1 MFIGEHIVKLDSAG
15 RVLFPSAMKRQLGGR
30 EQEGFVIKED
40 IFEPCL
46 VLYPMHEWE
55 RQNKILQ
62 QKLNPYNR
70 EHSRFMRQFYSSTA
84 ELYPD
89 SNNRLLIPKRLLD
102 KIEAKKDLVF
112 AGLDTKIEIW
122 PNEVWKDMGTDD
134 DFGSL
139 AEKILGQSDNT
150 TIEE

>member
-15 RVLFPSAMKRQLGGR
+15 RVLFPSALKRQLNGR
-30 EQEGFVIKED
+30 EQSGFVVKRD

-55 RQNKILQ
+55 RQNAILQ

-70 EHSRFMRQFYSSTA
+70 EHSKFMRMFYSGTA
-84 ELYPD
+84 EMYLD
-89 SNNRLLIPKRLLD
+89 ANNRILLPKRL
-102 KIEAKKDLVF
+102 IGEVGAKKDLVF
-112 AGLDTKIEIW
+112 AGLDYKVEIW
-122 PNEVWKDMGTDD
+122 PLEVWKGMGVDE

-139 AEKILGQSDNT
+139 AEKLLGQSDNPMD
-150 TIEE
+150 EE

>member
-15 RVLFPSAMKRQLGGR
+15 RVLFPSALKRQLGGR

-46 VLYPMHEWE
+46 VLYPMYEWE

-70 EHSRFMRQFYSSTA
+70 EHSRFIRQFYSGTA

-89 SNNRLLIPKRLLD
+89 SNNRLLIPKRLIT
-102 KIEAKKDLVF
+102 KINANKQLVF

-122 PNEVWKDMGTDD
+122 PHEVWKNMGTDD

-139 AEKILGQSDNT
+139 AEKILGQSDNPI
-150 TIEE
+150 IEE

>member
-15 RVLFPSAMKRQLGGR
+15 RVLFPSTLKRQLGGR

-46 VLYPMHEWE
+46 VLYPMYEWE

-62 QKLNPYNR
+62 QKLNSYKR
-70 EHSRFMRQFYSSTA
+70 EHSRFIRQFYSSTA
-84 ELYPD
+84 EMFLD
-89 SNNRLLIPKRLLD
+89 SSNRLLIPKRLII
-102 KIEAKKDLVF
+102 KINANKELVF

-122 PNEVWKDMGTDD
+122 PYETWKNMETDD

-150 TIEE
+150 ITEE